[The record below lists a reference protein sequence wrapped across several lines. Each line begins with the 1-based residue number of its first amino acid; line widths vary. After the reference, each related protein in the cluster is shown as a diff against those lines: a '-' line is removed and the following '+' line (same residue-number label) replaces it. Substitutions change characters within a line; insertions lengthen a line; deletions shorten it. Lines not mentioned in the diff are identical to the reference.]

1 MVMIPSDEKDCI
13 YPSSEVQ
20 MEKKKKKK
28 KESLHEISNLIV
40 SFRRVK
46 TSVNYQV

>member
-20 MEKKKKKK
+20 MEKKKKKERK
-28 KESLHEISNLIV
+28 PP
-40 SFRRVK
+40 
-46 TSVNYQV
+46 